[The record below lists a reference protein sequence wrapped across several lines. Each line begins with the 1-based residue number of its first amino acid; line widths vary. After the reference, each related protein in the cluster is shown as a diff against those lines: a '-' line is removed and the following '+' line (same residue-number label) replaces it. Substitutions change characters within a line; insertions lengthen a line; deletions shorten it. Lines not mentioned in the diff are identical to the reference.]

1 MFYNIINLKE
11 RHQMI
16 ELLLIILIVIE
27 ILFSAFIIVKMN
39 SIRYAVSSLN
49 KQICDIDIKN
59 QSKTLRETVS
69 KVKDGIV
76 FWIKTQEIKEKNR
89 DIQMIVEVL
98 LAVFAIFKKISK

>member
-39 SIRYAVSSLN
+39 SIRCAVSSLN
-49 KQICDIDIKN
+49 KQICEIDIIN
-59 QSKTLRETVS
+59 QSKMLRETVS
-69 KVKDGIV
+69 KIRNAII
-76 FWIKTQEIKEKNR
+76 FWIKTQEVQEKYQN
-89 DIQMIVEVL
+89 IQFVVKTL
-98 LAVFAIFKKISK
+98 LAAFAILKKIGK